1 MKQNCDGIPLV
12 THKATIMKKNLKKK
26 QIGKGKN
33 EKSHTLLV
41 GMCVGSTT
49 EENHTA
55 SLQNVTC
62 NFYMTS
68 Q

>member
-1 MKQNCDGIPLV
+1 
-12 THKATIMKKNLKKK
+12 MKKKKRTHM
-26 QIGKGKN
+26 GKRKN

-41 GMCVGSTT
+41 GTYVGSTT
-49 EENHTA
+49 EEDHTA

-62 NFYMTS
+62 DFYVTS